1 MRVFRAMLVLLAGAA
16 QAREG
21 GVPSNPLRDA
31 LEHSVETAKRQ
42 VDRPAPAPAP
52 CFGGLVG
59 PQVAVEIGGMSGQ
72 VPVQFAPSQRARG
85 AQFWFRFPE
94 MAARD
99 PMQGNLSV
107 QVSADHGGGVFDP
120 ETHALRYPDVSPVA
134 QGVRLA
140 DGRLDLGGGVSL
152 LRGPDGAVMAV
163 FHCTPSQCSQR
174 WVTGGLDIVAE
185 FDAAQLA
192 DWPRV
197 EQKVSGFL
205 TCAFPAAFAP
215 LHGGKPAQN
224 R

>member
-1 MRVFRAMLVLLAGAA
+1 MLVLLAGAA

-21 GVPSNPLRDA
+21 GAPSNPLRDA

-59 PQVAVEIGGMSGQ
+59 PQVTVEIGDISGR
-72 VPVQFAPSQRARG
+72 VPVEFAPSQGASG

-94 MAARD
+94 MAARQ
-99 PMQGNLSV
+99 PVQGNLSV
-107 QVSADHGGGVFDP
+107 RVSADHGGGVFDP
-120 ETHALRYPDVSPVA
+120 EAHALRFPDASPVA

-163 FHCTPSQCSQR
+163 FHCSSSQCSQR
-174 WVTGGLDIVAE
+174 WVTNGLDIVAE
-185 FDAAQLA
+185 FDAAQVA

-197 EQKVSGFL
+197 EQKVGGFL
-205 TCAFPAAFAP
+205 ACAFPAAFAP
-215 LHGGKPAQN
+215 LIGGEPAQN